1 MFSFIRFHGVFAY
14 FKAILNTHTYTY
26 ILMEWDSN
34 FDLSEGEDKFFVF
47 NDGDPLPFPI
57 QNLLQTAPGG
67 FVLTNAIEPDHPI
80 VYVNTSKQLDFF
92 YNIAGDEGWIDDKGS
107 WR

>member
-14 FKAILNTHTYTY
+14 FKSILDTHTYTY
-26 ILMEWDSN
+26 ILMEWDRN
-34 FDLSEGEDKFFVF
+34 FDLSEGEDKSFVF

-67 FVLTNAIEPDHPI
+67 FVLTNTIEPHHPI
-80 VYVNTSKQLDFF
+80 VYVNTSIHLDFLC
-92 YNIAGDEGWIDDKGS
+92 NIPGDEGWIEDKGS